1 MSVWS
6 HAPAIAGLYTCG
18 INLIGAKAVLVDQ
31 ARIDKGW
38 APLPTLT
45 LAGTAALGGWFGG
58 FYEIAKGHSHV
69 AHDADARQLY
79 FAGCCVNIAGS
90 TLHILPDGKHNLHI
104 RFADEVNGLVRE
116 FMASA

>member
-1 MSVWS
+1 VSRLCILAQYMSVWS

-90 TLHILPDGKHNLHI
+90 TLLALQHPVFKPVLRLLL
-104 RFADEVNGLVRE
+104 RR
-116 FMASA
+116 